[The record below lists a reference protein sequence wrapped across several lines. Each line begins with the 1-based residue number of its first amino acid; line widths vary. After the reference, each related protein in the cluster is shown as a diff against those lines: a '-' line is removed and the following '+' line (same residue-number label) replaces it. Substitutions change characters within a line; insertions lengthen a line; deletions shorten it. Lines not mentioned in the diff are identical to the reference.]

1 MLAAAV
7 CEQLGQSDRGVEP
20 LLLASR
26 EEAALASGAVLTR
39 KRAARRGRLILLRSG
54 IRSGCPSIAF
64 ARRTYRWAV
73 FWFSVVLIAVVSNLD
88 NLAAGVAF
96 GMRGTRIAVGPNVVI
111 AAVTMAATA
120 GAISSGGALRGVL
133 PQSLAAAVG
142 ASIICAIGVWTV
154 AGSIRPLRFSAGSRE
169 RGIGR
174 VGGGRYPLSGEL
186 AGQRVISLREALGL
200 GVVLALN
207 NAATGVGAGVA
218 GVSALATT
226 LLAGALSLICVGG
239 GSRVGRA
246 LGRLVGDRRA
256 SLLSGVILLGVG
268 AAIFAGAG

>member
-1 MLAAAV
+1 
-7 CEQLGQSDRGVEP
+7 
-20 LLLASR
+20 
-26 EEAALASGAVLTR
+26 
-39 KRAARRGRLILLRSG
+39 
-54 IRSGCPSIAF
+54 
-64 ARRTYRWAV
+64 V

-96 GMRGTRIAVGPNVVI
+96 GMRGARIAVGPNVVI

-120 GAISSGGALRGVL
+120 AAISFGGALRGVL

-154 AGSIRPLRFSAGSRE
+154 AGSVRPLRFSAGSRE

-186 AGQRVISLREALGL
+186 AGQQVISLREALAL
-200 GVVLALN
+200 GVALALN

-239 GSRVGRA
+239 GSRVGQS

-268 AAIFAGAG
+268 AAILAGAG